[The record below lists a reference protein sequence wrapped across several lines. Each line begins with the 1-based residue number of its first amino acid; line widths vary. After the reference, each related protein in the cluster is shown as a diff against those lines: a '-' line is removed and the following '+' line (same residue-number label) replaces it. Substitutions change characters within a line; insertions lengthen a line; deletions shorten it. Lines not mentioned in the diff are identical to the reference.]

1 MQNKINAAREENYNM
16 AKKLLIVWLSL
27 TILIFSSASVFAEE
41 IVRGEFFLKNIV
53 INNEKIL
60 NYQADNPFF
69 VYNNLTYIPLNN
81 EMSNILGLSWDM
93 NLESRTLSIKREDP
107 TQQNFSQRWM
117 KSNLKPVDSKLLSD
131 ISIVLIPKMA
141 EAVTDASIQAEV
153 TNSQEQVVTEEP
165 KVETDVVT
173 SESDSNLIDENI
185 VGNLDVSNEAVVDTT
200 PGNIWVDPTKVTIL
214 TSGDVIYV
222 PIGML
227 AANKEFGIDVYYEP
241 YSGLYITTDGVTSAK
256 STFNETESKL
266 NKGLVNYVIRAN
278 GSYSAVQAQKLVFLF
293 KNEARI
299 YNMDPILML
308 SVAHKESTF
317 TAAAKSRSGALGMMQ
332 VMPKTAARYGFTAE
346 EMYNVH
352 NSIEFGTLY
361 LKERLDAY
369 GGSVTKALSAYNQGS
384 VRVNRGSYS
393 PRYANAVMMKYNN
406 IISYLK
412 TNGYVTQE

>member
-1 MQNKINAAREENYNM
+1 M

-41 IVRGEFFLKNIV
+41 LIRGEFFLKNIV

-93 NLESRTLSIKREDP
+93 NLESRTLSITKKDS
-107 TQQNFSQRWM
+107 TQKNFSQRWM
-117 KSNLKPVDSKLLSD
+117 KSNLKPVDSKLVSD
-131 ISIVLIPKMA
+131 ISIVLIPNIT
-141 EAVTDASIQAEV
+141 EATTDASIQTGVTTDASIQTEV
-153 TNSQEQVVTEEP
+153 TTPQEPVVTEES
-165 KVETDVVT
+165 KLETNVVT
-173 SESDSNLIDENI
+173 NENENKLEDENI
-185 VGNLDVSNEAVVDTT
+185 ESVVDTT

-214 TSGDVIYV
+214 TNGDVIYV

-241 YSGLYITTDGVTSAK
+241 YSGLYITTDGITPAK

-266 NKGLVNYVIRAN
+266 NKGLVNYVIRSN

-293 KNEARI
+293 KQEARI

-384 VRVNRGSYS
+384 VSVNRGSYS
-393 PRYANAVMMKYNN
+393 PRYANAVMIKYNN
-406 IISYLK
+406 IIRYLK
-412 TNGYVTQE
+412 TNGYVTPE